1 MSISAIFSLLGELC
15 QKFFKWLWKSFAW
28 LFLLMFVIDITTK
41 QLIKNFMNVGDEII
55 LIPNFLSIHYVENNG
70 MAFGLNFGDDLA
82 NTIFF
87 ISISIIGF
95 IIIAGCMI
103 YYRKKIHGVGL
114 ASGMLMLSGC
124 FGNLIDRAFYTGQT
138 PSTINQ
144 HVVVDWIGFFGS
156 DPGFARFNIADS
168 CLVIGTIMLII
179 WLFVEEFKANKQKK
193 LQQEKISLTT
203 TNNKVEQD
211 EIKNTINENNKEDVV
226 IDNTKKDNKNE

>member
-1 MSISAIFSLLGELC
+1 MSISAIFSLLGELT

-28 LFLLMFVIDITTK
+28 LFLLMFVIDIMTK
-41 QLIKNFMNVGDEII
+41 QLIKNFLNVGDEII

-70 MAFGLNFGDDLA
+70 MAFGLEFGDDLA

-95 IIIAGCMI
+95 IIIASCMI
-103 YYRKKIHGVGL
+103 YYRKKLHGVGL

-138 PSTINQ
+138 PSTAGK
-144 HVVVDWIGFFGS
+144 HVVVDWIGFFGN

-168 CLVIGTIMLII
+168 CLVVGTIMLII
-179 WLFVEEFKANKQKK
+179 WLFVEEYKINKQKK
-193 LQQEKISLTT
+193 LQQEKISLT
-203 TNNKVEQD
+203 NDSKINQK
-211 EIKNTINENNKEDVV
+211 EIKPTADENNKEDVV
-226 IDNTKKDNKNE
+226 IKDDQKENKNE